1 MRSTLFRKKA
11 ASFLE
16 LPYTADLSDRQ
27 VVVDRQATY
36 LGHPDLVETDDG
48 RLIVAY
54 PSGHGRGKII
64 MKTSDDFGKTWSA
77 RREGLPAS
85 WDKSQETP
93 TVYNLHFSSG
103 KTKLVLISGCPHWD
117 AGVRD
122 GKFLPEMF
130 PNGFN
135 FSYSD
140 DGGKTWSE
148 FENFYSPMNATV
160 CMSSL
165 TRLKENGKF
174 VDKWMGTFHEQDFTN
189 YKSILTF
196 NEDGKAHW
204 SKPVPFLAPHC
215 EIEKRVGI
223 CEIEIIRSD
232 KDVLILIARGET
244 RKTRSVI
251 SLSYDEGETWTA
263 PKELPYLLCGDR
275 HKAAFDKTSG
285 KVIVSFRQFIP
296 EKRSLFSLKKGV
308 FDGWAAWIGTFDDL
322 ISFASEEKPARYGE
336 KLYLLGKNY
345 GNWYDCGYNGIVT
358 RDGKALLVTYGAFDK
373 NSATP
378 YIVATE
384 LDMTK

>member
-1 MRSTLFRKKA
+1 MSFELFRKKA
-11 ASFLE
+11 SSFLE
-16 LPYTADLSDRQ
+16 LPYAADLSDRLIT
-27 VVVDRQATY
+27 VDRATTY
-36 LGHPDLVETDDG
+36 LGHPDLTENDDG

-54 PSGHGRGKII
+54 PSGHGRGQIV
-64 MKTSDDFGKTWSA
+64 MKTSDDFGKTWSD
-77 RREGLPAS
+77 RREGLPES
-85 WDKSQETP
+85 WTKSQETP
-93 TVYNLHFSSG
+93 TVYNLHLSNG
-103 KTKLVLISGCPHWD
+103 KAKLILVSGCPYWK
-117 AGVRD
+117 AGFRD

-165 TRLKENGKF
+165 TQLKENGRF
-174 VDKWMGTFHEQDFTN
+174 VDKWMGTFHEQNFVN

-196 NEDGKAHW
+196 DEKGKARW
-204 SKPVPFLAPHC
+204 SKPVPLLAPYR
-215 EIEKRVGI
+215 ELEKKVGV
-223 CEIEIIRSD
+223 CEIEIIRSN

-275 HKAAFDKTSG
+275 HKAAYDETSG
-285 KVIVSFRQFIP
+285 KVILSFRQFIP
-296 EKRSLFSLKKGV
+296 EKRSLFSSKKGV

-322 ISFASEEKPARYGE
+322 ISFAKEEKPDRYGE

-345 GNWYDCGYNGIVT
+345 GAWCDCGYNGIVT
-358 RDGKALLVTYGAFDK
+358 RNGKALLVTYGAFDK
-373 NSATP
+373 NSPTP
-378 YIVATE
+378 YIVAIE